1 MIGIFDS
8 GIGGLG
14 TAQKIR
20 QNAPE
25 ADLVY
30 FGDLANMPYGP
41 KSTEELFRLTLRAMA
56 FVRAQGANEFVA
68 ACNSV
73 SVSVITPILDMFGKS
88 NTIVIEMVGPT
99 AKALRTRARG
109 TVLVGA
115 TLATVRSGMYERAFE
130 KEGIPTEM
138 IALPE
143 LARAIE
149 ESADEMKLQTIIAP
163 AVEKAIAIGAKTF
176 VFGCTQYPFIRE
188 TFARAFASKQYEIE
202 LYDPSDA
209 VAQEAVHRCDVRGS
223 GLNTFFVSKS
233 SEVFEKTVKQL
244 FGDSISVECVDVDKI
259 VDKSVDQRWTTDA
272 FQTCRTL
279 SE

>member
-20 QNAPE
+20 QQAPS
-25 ADLVY
+25 ADFVY

-56 FVRAQGANEFVA
+56 FLRLQGATEFVA

-73 SVSVITPILDMFGKS
+73 SVSVIAPILDAFGAS
-88 NTIVIEMVGPT
+88 ETRIIEMVGP
-99 AKALRTRARG
+99 ASKALRERTSG
-109 TVLVGA
+109 KILVAA
-115 TLATVRSGMYERAFE
+115 TLATVRSGMYERAFTRQ
-130 KEGIPTEM
+130 GLSVEM

-143 LARAIE
+143 MAGAIERGADREELLLIAKPAVDRAI
-149 ESADEMKLQTIIAP
+149 QIH
-163 AVEKAIAIGAKTF
+163 AKTF
-176 VFGCTQYPFIRE
+176 VFGCTQYPF
-188 TFARAFASKQYEIE
+188 ARDVFVDAFASKEYAIDFF
-202 LYDPSDA
+202 DPSDA
-209 VAQEAVHRCDVRGS
+209 VAHETTATCNVQGS

-233 SEVFEKTVKQL
+233 SAVFDETVREF
-244 FGDSISVECVDVDKI
+244 FGSSMRVKCVDVDNI
-259 VDKSVDQRWTTDA
+259 VDKSVEEQWKSKPI
-272 FQTCRTL
+272 QTCASL